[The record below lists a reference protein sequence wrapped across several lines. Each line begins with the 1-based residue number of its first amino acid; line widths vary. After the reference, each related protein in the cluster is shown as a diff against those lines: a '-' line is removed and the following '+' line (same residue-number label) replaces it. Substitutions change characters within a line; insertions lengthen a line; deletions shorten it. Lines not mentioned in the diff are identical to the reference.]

1 MLALSAEH
9 PAEQRPEPDIW
20 LLGALVLFQGGLQK
34 AWPGTWHPGG
44 PGRGALTPGGISG
57 KWEPLV
63 TRAQDSDCS
72 QIIAPRSP
80 PQLVPF
86 LVKWE
91 GQF

>member
-44 PGRGALTPGGISG
+44 PGRGALTPRWD
-57 KWEPLV
+57 KWEMGALSHTGPGQRLLP
-63 TRAQDSDCS
+63 DYCS
-72 QIIAPRSP
+72 QISSP
-80 PQLVPF
+80 TRALSS
-86 LVKWE
+86 
-91 GQF
+91 